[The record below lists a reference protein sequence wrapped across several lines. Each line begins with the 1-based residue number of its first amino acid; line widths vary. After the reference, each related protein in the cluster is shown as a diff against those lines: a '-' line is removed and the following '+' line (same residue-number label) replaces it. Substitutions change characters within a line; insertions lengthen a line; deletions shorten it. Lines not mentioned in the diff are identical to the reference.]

1 MKSTVKSISKLI
13 GNDLDSKMKDKGIT
27 RMYIYKDCKICS
39 EPTLLKILRGEIDS
53 VVPLS
58 KILEIYKSIGYNQ
71 IIINSDLFSLK
82 IK

>member
-1 MKSTVKSISKLI
+1 MESTVKSISKLI
-13 GNDLDSKMKDKGIT
+13 GDDLDTKMKNKGIT

-39 EPTLLKILRGEIDS
+39 EPTLLKILRGEIDN

-58 KILEIYKSIGYNQ
+58 KILEIYKAIGYNE
-71 IIINSDLFSLK
+71 IIIDSDLFTLK